1 MPREAPIKGC
11 SFIFLRLLEN
21 AMTSKKFYFY
31 IVESSIFL
39 KCCISTLTFVFCLTS
54 TLAMA
59 QQDGNNSKGPS
70 SLGKVN
76 LKKQAKLAE
85 AEAFVRSAI
94 ETCEAKVVQEEV
106 ETVGGRT
113 ATLPSRNTIR
123 ARSKVVL
130 ENGRITFL
138 IERDSSVSRPAFQS
152 DLFAKASIEAYAR
165 ISDLAPTVGVVGIA
179 NAPWLVEGNMIAI
192 ECALADCW
200 TRRKETTQFGFFN
213 KEENKRIESKQPG
226 SPTDSTYTERVFLLG
241 VCPGMAERLQKA
253 LNEIILLNG
262 GKRGRY

>member
-1 MPREAPIKGC
+1 
-11 SFIFLRLLEN
+11 
-21 AMTSKKFYFY
+21 MTSKTFYFY

-39 KCCISTLTFVFCLTS
+39 KSCISTLTFVFCLTS

-59 QQDGNNSKGPS
+59 QQDGNKGKSTNSLDKANF
-70 SLGKVN
+70 KN
-76 LKKQAKLAE
+76 QAKLAE

-106 ETVGGRT
+106 ETNLEGRT
-113 ATLPSRNTIR
+113 VKLPTRQTMKT
-123 ARSKVVL
+123 RSKAVL
-130 ENGRITFL
+130 ENGRITFM
-138 IERDSSVSRPAFQS
+138 IERESYASRPAFQS
-152 DLFAKASIEAYAR
+152 DLFARASIEAYAR

-200 TRRKETTQFGFFN
+200 TSRKETKQFGFFN
-213 KEENKRIESKQPG
+213 KEENKRIESTQPD

-253 LNEIILLNG
+253 LNDLILLNG

>member
-1 MPREAPIKGC
+1 MA
-11 SFIFLRLLEN
+11 
-21 AMTSKKFYFY
+21 SKKFYFY
-31 IVESSIFL
+31 IVESSISL
-39 KCCISTLTFVFCLTS
+39 KWCISTLTFVFCLTS

-106 ETVGGRT
+106 ETIEGRT
-113 ATLPSRNTIR
+113 AKLPTRETR
-123 ARSKVVL
+123 KTRSKVVL
-130 ENGRITFL
+130 ENGRITFM
-138 IERDSSVSRPAFQS
+138 IEKESYASRPAFQS
-152 DLFAKASIEAYAR
+152 DLFARASIEANAR

-200 TRRKETTQFGFFN
+200 TSRTKIKQFGVFN
-213 KEENKRIESKQPG
+213 KEENKRIEREQTG
-226 SPTDSTYTERVFLLG
+226 SPTDTTERVFLLG

-253 LNEIILLNG
+253 LNDIIFLNG